1 MGRYYGGDIEG
12 KFWFGVQSS
21 CDINNLVDI
30 EYITE
35 YVWKACGCNARIED
49 ETFCTDCYENYTEHV
64 LAIQENDY
72 DMEEDDTMYR
82 EGCNVYYQIYKD
94 EHYDELVENLQLVRR
109 NLSAD
114 ILAEFDKLEDNS
126 NITSAYSGYFNPIY
140 EKYQQQQKRKEEEE
154 KEEKEKEKE
163 KENINPHR
171 VFRPD
176 GEAEF
181 IARYVIGLQ
190 IKYCLENLSSCTVS
204 CEC

>member
-21 CDINNLVDI
+21 CDINNLVNI

-35 YVWKACGCNARIED
+35 YVWKACGCGARIED
-49 ETFCTDCYENYTEHV
+49 EKFCTDCYENYDEHV

-72 DMEEDDTMYR
+72 DMEDKLMYR

-94 EHYDELVENLQLVRR
+94 EHYDELLESLQLVRS
-109 NLSAD
+109 NLSDD
-114 ILAEFDKLEDNS
+114 ILTEFDKLEDNS
-126 NITSAYSGYFNPIY
+126 NITSAYSGYFDPIY
-140 EKYQQQQKRKEEEE
+140 KKYQLQQKTKEEENNCPRQE
-154 KEEKEKEKE
+154 FTP
-163 KENINPHR
+163 NT
-171 VFRPD
+171 
-176 GEAEF
+176 EAEF

-190 IKYCLENLSSCTVS
+190 IKYCLENLGCCTVS